1 MWRKND
7 ARKDEMEG
15 VAKRLRSERPEA
27 SPLELDRIKMAAMS
41 RAKAATG
48 AGRAGVRRLAV
59 AGMTVGLMA
68 AGTGGVIA
76 GGEVGHGNGNA
87 ATAQYGNNCD
97 TNNNNF
103 NNFDNENGSE
113 NNNGNNNFNC
123 NNNSFNG
130 SGNST
135 TVTTITN
142 NITNSTVTVSATPPP
157 ATSGVLGSTATK
169 AATSKRHITLH
180 IHVPRK
186 AKLSR
191 VTIKVNGKTVSVLKG
206 KKASANINLTNL
218 PCSKGATTVLIIAI
232 TDNGKTVRESHQFHL
247 CQV

>member
-1 MWRKND
+1 MRRKND
-7 ARKDEMEG
+7 ARKDETEG
-15 VAKRLRSERPEA
+15 VAQRLRSERPEA
-27 SPLELDRIKMAAMS
+27 SPLELDRIKMTAFS
-41 RAKAATG
+41 RAKAAAGARG
-48 AGRAGVRRLAV
+48 AGARRFAV

-76 GGEVGHGNGNA
+76 GGEVGHNHGNA

-103 NNFDNENGSE
+103 NNFDNEEGNE

-130 SGNST
+130 SGNS
-135 TVTTITN
+135 VTNITN

-157 ATSGVLGSTATK
+157 AASSVLGSISTK
-169 AATSKRHITLH
+169 AATSKRRITLH
-180 IHVPRK
+180 IRVPHK
-186 AKLSR
+186 ARLSR

-206 KKASANINLTNL
+206 KKASANVNLVNL
-218 PCSKGATTVLIIAI
+218 PCSKGATTVVVIAV
-232 TDNGKTVRESHQFHL
+232 TDNGKTVKESHQFHL
-247 CQV
+247 CQA